1 MYPLSRQRGLYCI
14 LTKNTWPLIFGKG
27 RTVSLCL
34 TQRTRLECEFVL
46 ASCSHIAH
54 YRDNLQSLLCLT
66 DTGSLRWEGPIVIFM
81 YKMRKLLPERFDLKT
96 CWKVCSCIRGQIF
109 HPTNTVFHIPVRG
122 PLSMSLSTKGA
133 TLFKL
138 AKRNFERG
146 YFYDTLENQA

>member
-109 HPTNTVFHIPVRG
+109 PPYKHRVPYPSQGSTIHESFHKRSNTVQTG
-122 PLSMSLSTKGA
+122 KKEL
-133 TLFKL
+133 
-138 AKRNFERG
+138 
-146 YFYDTLENQA
+146 